1 MKFAQLL
8 LKPLWN
14 LVLDHEYS
22 FSACNVNFYI
32 GLIPVTYKVTVTSS
46 HFQHQFPLESEDKRD
61 QLTV

>member
-22 FSACNVNFYI
+22 FSACNVNFYM
-32 GLIPVTYKVTVTSS
+32 GLIPVIQGYRDI
-46 HFQHQFPLESEDKRD
+46 FPFPAPIPSG
-61 QLTV
+61 V